1 MTIQQLQYVVA
12 LDTHRHFVKAADSC
26 FVAQPTLTLQVRK
39 LEDEI
44 GVQIFDR
51 SKKPI
56 QPTALGIDIIA
67 KAREIIVQMDSL
79 KAMISDDK
87 TSIEGSYRLAV
98 IPTLAPYV
106 LPLFLQSFMTEF
118 TQVKFEIFEMQSEH
132 MIQAI
137 KEGKIDIGMIV
148 TPIDDAN
155 IREVSLFNEPFVVYT
170 SLGHELH
177 EKLKIKPQDIEKKGL
192 WLLQQ
197 GHCFR
202 NQVLNICDKREE
214 EAFENLTFESG
225 SIETL
230 KNMVKN
236 NFGFTLIP
244 ELAIDHKNDQEY
256 VRRFVEPQPVREV
269 SLVVHASF
277 TRDAVLEKL
286 RQAIVDSLPDSVQ
299 KTGSFVRVKWRS

>member
-118 TQVKFEIFEMQSEH
+118 TQVKFEIFEMQSEQ

-148 TPIDDAN
+148 TPIDDVN

-177 EKLKIKPQDIEKKGL
+177 EKQKIRPEDIEKKGL

-236 NFGFTLIP
+236 NLGFTLIP
-244 ELAIDHKNDQEY
+244 ELAIDHKNDHEY